1 MTPFDSWYAANVEP
15 NLPKD
20 FPPQLAKAGK
30 AEAAKVWNAALEVV
44 GRTKSRAKNSRYR
57 AHYHKKFLTDSRTRG
72 AGDPMTFEQWWE
84 QEVRVPLFGACIA
97 LTFDD
102 QPT

>member
-30 AEAAKVWNAALEVV
+30 AEAAKVWNAAIEKAASSDVHIDFIIPAEC
-44 GRTKSRAKNSRYR
+44 T
-57 AHYHKKFLTDSRTRG
+57 
-72 AGDPMTFEQWWE
+72 P
-84 QEVRVPLFGACIA
+84 RVADACIQGVQRA
-97 LTFDD
+97 MRAAIRWLRVS
-102 QPT
+102 P